1 MNGRAFKLGTFSKP
15 DGKPFA
21 AIVLDDTAIDLAQ
34 AAAAGRKALTTE
46 ASTQN
51 PSIQDLLESWDANF
65 AMLQEIVAFLDKDGA
80 RPGAT
85 PVKGLTPRPPVA
97 RPGKMFYAAQNFQEH
112 VDEMIRAGMSPTTG
126 PKFTGEK
133 STTRPYLFL
142 KAPSCLAGA
151 HDDIAVPSD
160 VKKVDW
166 EAEIACVISKRG
178 KRIKGERALDHVAG
192 WMTTNDVSAR
202 DLQIRTD
209 RPGLRSDWLNG
220 KSHDKFAPMGPF
232 LVPKAFVAD
241 HMNLFIRLSVNGAVK
256 QNGNTS
262 QFIFTPE
269 EQIEYASDVLS
280 VETGDIFVCG
290 TCGGVGQG
298 THTFINVGDV
308 METEV
313 EGLGK
318 MTNKFVAEA

>member
-1 MNGRAFKLGTFSKP
+1 MNGREFKLGTFAKSG
-15 DGKPFA
+15 GKPFS
-21 AIVLDDTAIDLAQ
+21 AIVLGETAYDLAQ
-34 AAAAGRKALTTE
+34 AASAAGKKLGE
-46 ASTQN
+46 ARTL
-51 PSIQDLLESWDANF
+51 QDLLEDWDRNF
-65 AMLQEIVAFLDKDGA
+65 ATLQEIVAFLDKEKK
-80 RPGAT
+80 PGDAVT
-85 PVKGLTPRPPVA
+85 TLTAHAPIA
-97 RPGKMFYAAQNFQEH
+97 HPGKMFYAAQNFQEH
-112 VDEMIRAGMSPTTG
+112 VDEMIRAGMSP
-126 PKFTGEK
+126 KDNQWKGEK
-133 STTRPYLFL
+133 EKTQPYLFL

-151 HDDIAVPSD
+151 NDDIAVPSD

-166 EAEIACVISKRG
+166 EAEIACVISKRA
-178 KRIKGERALDHVAG
+178 KRVKADKALDHIAG

-220 KSHDKFAPMGPF
+220 KSHDKFAPMGPY
-232 LVPKAFVAD
+232 LVPKAFVKD
-241 HMNLFIRLSVNGAVK
+241 HMKLFIRLSINGNMK

-269 EQIEYASDVLS
+269 EQIEYASNILAVQ
-280 VETGDIFVCG
+280 TGDIFVCG

-313 EGLGK
+313 ESLGK
-318 MTNKFVAEA
+318 MRNKFVAEA

>member
-1 MNGRAFKLGTFSKP
+1 MNGRAFKLGTFAKP

-21 AIVLDDTAIDLAQ
+21 AIVINDTAIPLAD
-34 AAAAGRKALTTE
+34 AAKAAGKSALTST
-46 ASTQN
+46 ASL
-51 PSIQDLLESWDANF
+51 QDLLGDWDRNF
-65 AMLQEIVAFLDKDGA
+65 ATLQEIVAFLEKEHTK
-80 RPGAT
+80 PGAANIT
-85 PVKGLTPRPPVA
+85 TLTALPPIA
-97 RPGKMFYAAQNFQEH
+97 HPGKMFYAAQNFQEH
-112 VDEMIRAGMSPTTG
+112 VDEMIRAGMSPKEG

-133 STTRPYLFL
+133 SSTAPYLFL

-151 HDDIAVPSD
+151 NDDIPAPLD
-160 VKKVDW
+160 VKKIDW
-166 EAEIACVISKRG
+166 EAEIACVITKPAKRV
-178 KRIKGERALDHVAG
+178 KAERALDHVAG

-220 KSHDKFAPMGPF
+220 KSHDKFAPMGPY
-232 LVPKAFVAD
+232 LVPKAFVPD
-241 HMNLFIRLSVNGAVK
+241 HMKLFIRLSINGEVK

-269 EQIEYASDVLS
+269 EQIEYASNIL
-280 VETGDIFVCG
+280 TINTADIFVCG

-298 THTFINVGDV
+298 TNTFVKVGDV

-318 MTNKFVAEA
+318 MRNRFVAEA

>member
-1 MNGRAFKLGTFSKP
+1 
-15 DGKPFA
+15 
-21 AIVLDDTAIDLAQ
+21 
-34 AAAAGRKALTTE
+34 
-46 ASTQN
+46 
-51 PSIQDLLESWDANF
+51 
-65 AMLQEIVAFLDKDGA
+65 
-80 RPGAT
+80 
-85 PVKGLTPRPPVA
+85 
-97 RPGKMFYAAQNFQEH
+97 MFYAAQNFQEH

-232 LVPKAFVAD
+232 LVPKAFVPD
-241 HMNLFIRLSVNGAVK
+241 HMNLFIRLTRQRRGQAERQHLAVHLHARGADRIRLRHPQRRDRRHLRVRHLRRRRPGHPHLH
-256 QNGNTS
+256 QRRRR
-262 QFIFTPE
+262 
-269 EQIEYASDVLS
+269 D
-280 VETGDIFVCG
+280 GDRG
-290 TCGGVGQG
+290 RGPRQ
-298 THTFINVGDV
+298 DD
-308 METEV
+308 E
-313 EGLGK
+313 
-318 MTNKFVAEA
+318 